1 MTSRFKFVLN
11 IQQDNRNLFV
21 EAVIGYGMFCALG
34 LVSRFIPLVFVLF
47 IAYGIVFP
55 LVWARL
61 TNNWN
66 ALGFSKRNLSSALMW
81 GFVAGVIWAIY
92 TYLFFRQDDPLP
104 PLWGLQTAI
113 AIPIWLL
120 VMSPFQEFFFRGWLQ
135 PRVGI
140 VFGKWPGLVITSLAF
155 TLWHFFPQ
163 LEGTA
168 TATLPL
174 SSPLGV
180 VSTFGAGMLFGYL
193 FQKTE
198 NILAP
203 WLAHAIG
210 GIALVLI
217 GGMSF
222 IHYIE

>member
-1 MTSRFKFVLN
+1 MNHPMRRHEPVTFRHPL
-11 IQQDNRNLFV
+11 V
-21 EAVIGYGMFCALG
+21 EASIGYLAFCALG
-34 LVSRFIPLVFVLF
+34 LASRFIPVIFALFVLF
-47 IAYGIVFP
+47 GIAFP
-55 LVWARL
+55 LVWVGL
-61 TNNWN
+61 THTWN
-66 ALGFSKRNLSSALMW
+66 AMGFSKRNLLPTLMW
-81 GFVAGVIWAIY
+81 GFIAGVLWAVY
-92 TYLFFRQDDPLP
+92 TYLFFRQDSPLP
-104 PLWGLQTAI
+104 PLWILQVVLAF
-113 AIPIWLL
+113 PIWLL

-135 PRVGI
+135 PRLGI

-180 VSTFGAGMLFGYL
+180 ISTFAAGLLFGYL

-222 IHYIE
+222 IQYVE

>member
-1 MTSRFKFVLN
+1 MNHPMRLQETVISRHP
-11 IQQDNRNLFV
+11 LF
-21 EAVIGYGMFCALG
+21 EASIGYLAFCALG
-34 LVSRFIPLVFVLF
+34 LASRYIPVIFAFFVLF
-47 IAYGIVFP
+47 GIAFP
-55 LVWARL
+55 LVWAGL
-61 TNNWN
+61 SHNWN
-66 ALGFSKRNLSSALMW
+66 AMDFSKRNLLPALIW
-81 GFVAGVIWAIY
+81 GFITGLIWAVY

-104 PLWGLQTAI
+104 PLWGLQVAL
-113 AIPIWLL
+113 AFPIWLL

-135 PRVGI
+135 PRFGM
-140 VFGKWPGLVITSLAF
+140 VFGKWPGLVFTSLAF

-174 SSPLGV
+174 SSPLGII
-180 VSTFGAGMLFGYL
+180 STFVAGILFGYL

-198 NILAP
+198 NIVAP

-222 IHYIE
+222 IHYIK